1 MNLNSY
7 LPLPTAPR
15 TATPLANSP
24 AQGPASG
31 ADAVAGQ
38 GLGLDFAQIMARQLQ
53 QLPASQRQSFA
64 ATSNAIHAESAQAA
78 EHAAL
83 LANKDAASQA
93 QNQVKTT
100 PKNNARVSED
110 APAHKEDKQESSA
123 KSSSGSSHRSRKT
136 STDTQDNDSASATSW
151 QGDMP
156 HALALAASAANSVAN
171 ALTNPAAGIQ
181 VARTAA
187 NLAAQELAN
196 ASDAATNKLQMFA
209 LSPKVHIITDPR
221 QAPSP
226 ESLTAFAKSMGLDD
240 AAIQNL
246 MGPAASQAMGLD
258 DATTIQNLVGPT
270 ASQIS
275 TPGANGFPSTSANGL
290 PNGNPGFN
298 ISTLLGAALNGGT
311 EKPTMAQTEASA
323 FNQAVTQ
330 ALSSSMQSPAANANL
345 LQSAAAAPLNFG
357 ISGLPVNGLS
367 QAEMASIQH
376 IQMTVLPP
384 AVLPV
389 QSGNTSQAF
398 NMPSTASVLSLLD
411 GKLQEQDITS
421 LASSFSQN
429 MGEQS
434 ESGTSD
440 TSGQSSSG
448 FAQTLA
454 QSNASDNR
462 SVANKEVATVATP
475 LNEVYDQLSDKL
487 ATEMAARM
495 HKQLSDGQWKMK
507 FGLRPAHL
515 GGVEIQLEMKDGKL
529 DAVFRAENAM
539 TRDLLQNSTQRLRD
553 ALQNFGI
560 NAGFVQVGQN
570 GSQSQQNA
578 SGNSTPQPQVRDN
591 SRAGTNNSDTTAQV
605 VANRGKDSSSLLDLY
620 A

>member
-15 TATPLANSP
+15 AATPLANSP

-38 GLGLDFAQIMARQLQ
+38 SLGLDFAQIMARQFH
-53 QLPASQRQSFA
+53 QLPASQRQNFA
-64 ATSNAIHAESAQAA
+64 ATSDAIHAENAQAS
-78 EHAAL
+78 EHSAL

-93 QNQVKTT
+93 DNQNKPEQ
-100 PKNNARVSED
+100 KNNSRVSQD
-110 APAHKEDKQESSA
+110 APGHAKDDKQESSA
-123 KSSSGSSHRSRKT
+123 KSSSGSSQRSKKPATDDKDSDST
-136 STDTQDNDSASATSW
+136 STSGLPQVLD
-151 QGDMP
+151 
-156 HALALAASAANSVAN
+156 LAAKAANAVGN
-171 ALTNPAAGIQ
+171 VLTNPAAGLQ
-181 VARTAA
+181 AARTAA
-187 NLAAQELAN
+187 NLAAQELAQ
-196 ASDAATNKLQMFA
+196 ASADATNKLQMFA

-240 AAIQNL
+240 ATIQNL
-246 MGPAASQAMGLD
+246 MGSA
-258 DATTIQNLVGPT
+258 
-270 ASQIS
+270 
-275 TPGANGFPSTSANGL
+275 SANGSSADATKSGL
-290 PNGNPGFN
+290 QTGLANGQVNGSANGFN
-298 ISTLLGAALNGGT
+298 ISALLGAALNGGSD
-311 EKPTMAQTEASA
+311 KRNMSQADAPA
-323 FNQAVTQ
+323 FNQAMTQ
-330 ALSSSMQSPAANANL
+330 ALASGAQSPAASANL
-345 LQSAAAAPLNFG
+345 LESAAAAPLNFG
-357 ISGLPVNGLS
+357 ISGLPANGLS
-367 QAEMASIQH
+367 QADMASIQH

-389 QSGNTSQAF
+389 QSGNVSQSF
-398 NMPSTASVLSLLD
+398 NTPSTASVLSLL
-411 GKLQEQDITS
+411 GGNVQEQDIAS
-421 LASSFSQN
+421 LASSFSQD
-429 MGEQS
+429 MGDQS
-434 ESGTSD
+434 GSGGSD
-440 TSGQSSSG
+440 TSGQSSSSG
-448 FAQTLA
+448 FAQALA
-454 QSNASDNR
+454 QSSSTDSK
-462 SVANKEVATVATP
+462 SVASKDVASAVATP
-475 LNEVYDQLSDKL
+475 MSEVYDQLSDKL

-570 GSQSQQNA
+570 GGQSQQNA

-591 SRAGTNNSDTTAQV
+591 SGVNTNNNDTTAQV
-605 VANRGKDSSSLLDLY
+605 VANRGKDSASLLDLY

>member
-15 TATPLANSP
+15 NATPLANSP

-64 ATSNAIHAESAQAA
+64 AASNAIHTESAQAT
-78 EHAAL
+78 EQAAL
-83 LANKDAASQA
+83 LANKDRASQA
-93 QNQVKTT
+93 QNQDKIA
-100 PKNNARVSED
+100 PKDNSRVSKE
-110 APAHKEDKQESSA
+110 APGHKEDKQESSA
-123 KSSSGSSHRSRKT
+123 KSSSGSSHRSRKA
-136 STDTQDNDSASATSW
+136 STDNKDNDLASATPW
-151 QGDMP
+151 QGDLP
-156 HALALAASAANSVAN
+156 HALALAASAANSVAD
-171 ALTNPAAGIQ
+171 ALTNPADGIPA
-181 VARTAA
+181 ARTAA

-196 ASDAATNKLQMFA
+196 ASDAATNKLQTYA

-226 ESLTAFAKSMGLDD
+226 ESLTAFAKSMGLDE
-240 AAIQNL
+240 ATIQNL
-246 MGPAASQAMGLD
+246 MGPASQA
-258 DATTIQNLVGPT
+258 
-270 ASQIS
+270 S
-275 TPGANGFPSTSANGL
+275 TPGANGLPSTGANGM
-290 PNGNPGFN
+290 PNGTLGNSGFN
-298 ISTLLGAALNGGT
+298 ISALLGAALNGGSD
-311 EKPTMAQTEASA
+311 KPTMAQTDASA
-323 FNQAVTQ
+323 FNQAMTQ
-330 ALSSSMQSPAANANL
+330 ALSSSTQSPAANANL

-389 QSGNTSQAF
+389 QSGNISQAF
-398 NMPSTASVLSLLD
+398 NTPSTASVLSLL
-411 GKLQEQDITS
+411 GGNLQEQDISS

-434 ESGTSD
+434 DSGSSV

-448 FAQTLA
+448 FAQALA

-462 SVANKEVATVATP
+462 SVANKEVTTVATP

-560 NAGFVQVGQN
+560 NAGFVEVGQN
-570 GSQSQQNA
+570 GSQNQQNA

-591 SRAGTNNSDTTAQV
+591 SSVGTNNSDTTAQV

>member
-15 TATPLANSP
+15 AATPLANSP
-24 AQGPASG
+24 TQGPASG

-38 GLGLDFAQIMARQLQ
+38 SLGLDFAQIMARQFQ
-53 QLPASQRQSFA
+53 QLPASQRQNFA
-64 ATSNAIHAESAQAA
+64 AMSDAIHADNAQAS
-78 EHAAL
+78 EHSAL
-83 LANKDAASQA
+83 LANKDAAAQA
-93 QNQVKTT
+93 GNQDK
-100 PKNNARVSED
+100 PEPNNNSRVSQD
-110 APAHKEDKQESSA
+110 APGHARDDKQESSA
-123 KSSSGSSHRSRKT
+123 KSSSGSSQRSKKPA
-136 STDTQDNDSASATSW
+136 TDDKDSDTTSATGW
-151 QGDMP
+151 QSDLP
-156 HALALAASAANSVAN
+156 QALDLADKAASTVAN
-171 ALTNPAAGIQ
+171 ALTNPAAGLQ
-181 VARTAA
+181 AARTAA
-187 NLAAQELAN
+187 NLAAQELAQ
-196 ASDAATNKLQMFA
+196 ASTDATNKLQMFA

-240 AAIQNL
+240 ATIQNL
-246 MGPAASQAMGLD
+246 MGSADASKS
-258 DATTIQNLVGPT
+258 ATQ
-270 ASQIS
+270 
-275 TPGANGFPSTSANGL
+275 PGFSNGQPNGSAN
-290 PNGNPGFN
+290 NSGFN
-298 ISTLLGAALNGGT
+298 ISALLGAALNGGSD
-311 EKPTMAQTEASA
+311 KLNISQADAPA
-323 FNQAVTQ
+323 FNQAMTQ
-330 ALSSSMQSPAANANL
+330 ALASSAQSPAANANL

-357 ISGLPVNGLS
+357 ISGLPANGMS
-367 QAEMASIQH
+367 QAEMASIQQ

-389 QSGNTSQAF
+389 QSGNASQAF
-398 NMPSTASVLSLLD
+398 NTPSTASVLSLL
-411 GKLQEQDITS
+411 GGNVQEQDIAS
-421 LASSFSQN
+421 LASSFSQD

-434 ESGTSD
+434 DSSGSN
-440 TSGQSSSG
+440 TSGQPSSG
-448 FAQTLA
+448 FAQALA
-454 QSNASDNR
+454 QSSSSDNK
-462 SVANKEVATVATP
+462 SVASKDTATAVATP
-475 LNEVYDQLSDKL
+475 MAEVYDQLSDKL

-570 GSQSQQNA
+570 GGQSQQNA

-591 SRAGTNNSDTTAQV
+591 SGVNTNNSDTTAQV

>member
-15 TATPLANSP
+15 NATPLANSP

-64 ATSNAIHAESAQAA
+64 ATSKAIHAESAQAA
-78 EHAAL
+78 EQAAL
-83 LANKDAASQA
+83 LANKDRASQA
-93 QNQVKTT
+93 QNQDKIA
-100 PKNNARVSED
+100 PKDNSRVSKE
-110 APAHKEDKQESSA
+110 APGHKEDKQESSA
-123 KSSSGSSHRSRKT
+123 KSSSGSSHRSRKA
-136 STDTQDNDSASATSW
+136 SSDAQDSDLASATPW
-151 QGDMP
+151 QGDLP
-156 HALALAASAANSVAN
+156 HALALAASAANSIAD
-171 ALTNPAAGIQ
+171 ALTNPADGIPA
-181 VARTAA
+181 ARTAA

-196 ASDAATNKLQMFA
+196 ASDAATNKLQMYA

-226 ESLTAFAKSMGLDD
+226 ESLTAFAKSMGLDE
-240 AAIQNL
+240 ATIQNL
-246 MGPAASQAMGLD
+246 MGPASQA
-258 DATTIQNLVGPT
+258 
-270 ASQIS
+270 S
-275 TPGANGFPSTSANGL
+275 TPGANGLPSSGANGM
-290 PNGNPGFN
+290 PNGIANNAGFN
-298 ISTLLGAALNGGT
+298 ISALLGAALNGGSDT
-311 EKPTMAQTEASA
+311 ANITQADAA
-323 FNQAVTQ
+323 FNQAMTQ
-330 ALSSSMQSPAANANL
+330 ALSTSTQSPAANANL

-389 QSGNTSQAF
+389 QSGNIAQTF
-398 NMPSTASVLSLLD
+398 NTPSTASVLSLL
-411 GKLQEQDITS
+411 GGNLQDQDITS

-434 ESGTSD
+434 DTSGSD
-440 TSGQSSSG
+440 SSGQSSSG
-448 FAQTLA
+448 FAQALA

-560 NAGFVQVGQN
+560 NAGFVEVGQN
-570 GSQSQQNA
+570 GSQNQQNA

-591 SRAGTNNSDTTAQV
+591 SSVGTNNSDTTAQV

>member
-15 TATPLANSP
+15 NATPPANSP

-64 ATSNAIHAESAQAA
+64 ATSKAIHAESAQAA
-78 EHAAL
+78 EQAAL
-83 LANKDAASQA
+83 LANKDRASQA
-93 QNQVKTT
+93 QNQDNTA
-100 PKNNARVSED
+100 PKDNSRVSKE
-110 APAHKEDKQESSA
+110 APGHKEDKQESSA
-123 KSSSGSSHRSRKT
+123 KSSSGSSHRSRKA
-136 STDTQDNDSASATSW
+136 STDNKDNDLASATPW
-151 QGDMP
+151 QGDLP
-156 HALALAASAANSVAN
+156 HALALAASAANSIAD
-171 ALTNPAAGIQ
+171 ALTNQADDIPA
-181 VARTAA
+181 ARTAA

-196 ASDAATNKLQMFA
+196 ASDAATNKLQMYA

-226 ESLTAFAKSMGLDD
+226 ESLTAFAKSMGLDE
-240 AAIQNL
+240 ATIQNL
-246 MGPAASQAMGLD
+246 MGPASQA
-258 DATTIQNLVGPT
+258 
-270 ASQIS
+270 S
-275 TPGANGFPSTSANGL
+275 TPGANGLPSSGANGM
-290 PNGNPGFN
+290 PNGIANNAGFN
-298 ISTLLGAALNGGT
+298 ISALLGAALNGGSDT
-311 EKPTMAQTEASA
+311 ANIAQADAA
-323 FNQAVTQ
+323 FNQAMTQ
-330 ALSSSMQSPAANANL
+330 ALSTSTQSPAANANL

-389 QSGNTSQAF
+389 QSGNIAQAF
-398 NMPSTASVLSLLD
+398 NTPSTASVLSLL
-411 GKLQEQDITS
+411 GGNLQEQDITS

-434 ESGTSD
+434 DTSGSD
-440 TSGQSSSG
+440 SSGQSSSG
-448 FAQTLA
+448 FAQALA

-560 NAGFVQVGQN
+560 NAGFVEVGQN
-570 GSQSQQNA
+570 GSQNQQNA

-591 SRAGTNNSDTTAQV
+591 SSVGTNNSDTTAQV

>member
-15 TATPLANSP
+15 NATPLANSP

-38 GLGLDFAQIMARQLQ
+38 GLGLDFAQIMAQQLQ

-64 ATSNAIHAESAQAA
+64 ATSKAIHAESAQAA

-83 LANKDAASQA
+83 SANKDAASQA
-93 QNQVKTT
+93 QNQDKTA

-110 APAHKEDKQESSA
+110 APGHKEDKQESSA
-123 KSSSGSSHRSRKT
+123 KSSSSSSHRSRKA
-136 STDTQDNDSASATSW
+136 SSDAQDSDTASATPW
-151 QGDMP
+151 QGDLP
-156 HALALAASAANSVAN
+156 HALALAASAANSVAD
-171 ALTNPAAGIQ
+171 ALTNPADGIPA
-181 VARTAA
+181 ARTAA

-196 ASDAATNKLQMFA
+196 ASDAATNKLQMYA

-226 ESLTAFAKSMGLDD
+226 ESLTAFAKSMGLDE
-240 AAIQNL
+240 ATIQNL
-246 MGPAASQAMGLD
+246 MGPASQA
-258 DATTIQNLVGPT
+258 
-270 ASQIS
+270 S
-275 TPGANGFPSTSANGL
+275 TPGANGLPSSGANGM
-290 PNGNPGFN
+290 PNGIANNAGFN
-298 ISTLLGAALNGGT
+298 ISALLGAALNGGSDT
-311 EKPTMAQTEASA
+311 ANITQADAA
-323 FNQAVTQ
+323 FNQAMTQ
-330 ALSSSMQSPAANANL
+330 ALSTSTQSPAANANL

-357 ISGLPVNGLS
+357 INGLPVNGLS

-389 QSGNTSQAF
+389 QSGNIAQTF
-398 NMPSTASVLSLLD
+398 NTPSTASVLSLL
-411 GKLQEQDITS
+411 GGNLQDQDITS

-434 ESGTSD
+434 DASGSD
-440 TSGQSSSG
+440 SSGQSSSG
-448 FAQTLA
+448 FAQALA

-560 NAGFVQVGQN
+560 NAGFVEVGQN
-570 GSQSQQNA
+570 GSQNQQNA

-591 SRAGTNNSDTTAQV
+591 SSVGTNNSDTTAQV

>member
-64 ATSNAIHAESAQAA
+64 AASNAIHAESAQAA

-83 LANKDAASQA
+83 LANKDRASQA
-93 QNQVKTT
+93 QNQDKIA
-100 PKNNARVSED
+100 PKDNSRVSKE
-110 APAHKEDKQESSA
+110 APGHKEDKQESSA
-123 KSSSGSSHRSRKT
+123 KSSSGSSHRSRKA
-136 STDTQDNDSASATSW
+136 STDNKDNDLASATPW
-151 QGDMP
+151 QGDLP
-156 HALALAASAANSVAN
+156 HALALAASAANSIAD
-171 ALTNPAAGIQ
+171 ALTNPADGIPA
-181 VARTAA
+181 ARTAA

-196 ASDAATNKLQMFA
+196 ASDAATNKLQMYA

-226 ESLTAFAKSMGLDD
+226 ESLTAFAKSMGLDE
-240 AAIQNL
+240 ATIQNL
-246 MGPAASQAMGLD
+246 MGPASQA
-258 DATTIQNLVGPT
+258 
-270 ASQIS
+270 S
-275 TPGANGFPSTSANGL
+275 TPGANGLPSSSANGM
-290 PNGNPGFN
+290 PNGIANNAGFN
-298 ISTLLGAALNGGT
+298 ISALLGAALNGGSDT
-311 EKPTMAQTEASA
+311 ANITQADAA
-323 FNQAVTQ
+323 FNQA
-330 ALSSSMQSPAANANL
+330 LSTSTQSPAANANL

-389 QSGNTSQAF
+389 QSGNIAQAF
-398 NMPSTASVLSLLD
+398 NTPSTASVLSLL
-411 GKLQEQDITS
+411 GGNLQEQDITS

-434 ESGTSD
+434 DTSGSD
-440 TSGQSSSG
+440 SSGQSSSG
-448 FAQTLA
+448 FAQALA

-560 NAGFVQVGQN
+560 NAGFVEVGQN
-570 GSQSQQNA
+570 GSQNQQNA

-591 SRAGTNNSDTTAQV
+591 SSVGTNNSDTTAQV

>member
-15 TATPLANSP
+15 AATPPANSP
-24 AQGPASG
+24 VQGPTSG

-38 GLGLDFAQIMARQLQ
+38 SLGLDFAQIMARQLQ
-53 QLPASQRQSFA
+53 QLPAAQRQSFA
-64 ATSNAIHAESAQAA
+64 ATSDAIHANNAQAS

-83 LANKDAASQA
+83 LANKDAGSPADTQDKPA
-93 QNQVKTT
+93 
-100 PKNNARVSED
+100 PKNNSRVSQD
-110 APAHKEDKQESSA
+110 APGHADDKQESST
-123 KSSSGSSHRSRKT
+123 KSSSSGSQRNKK
-136 STDTQDNDSASATSW
+136 ASAGANDKDSEPVAVTPW
-151 QGDMP
+151 QSDLSHM
-156 HALALAASAANSVAN
+156 LAMAN
-171 ALTNPAAGIQ
+171 ATTNAGVGFETDPAGIH
-181 VARTAA
+181 ATRTAA
-187 NLAAQELAN
+187 NLAAQELAQQN
-196 ASDAATNKLQMFA
+196 NQAGNNLQKFA
-209 LSPKVHIITDPR
+209 LSSKVHIITDPR

-240 AAIQNL
+240 ATIQNL
-246 MGPAASQAMGLD
+246 MGSATSNGGTNGLAS
-258 DATTIQNLVGPT
+258 
-270 ASQIS
+270 S
-275 TPGANGFPSTSANGL
+275 GANGQPTSAATATGL
-290 PNGNPGFN
+290 N
-298 ISTLLGAALNGGT
+298 ISALLGAALNGGSD
-311 EKPTMAQTEASA
+311 KLGISQADAPA
-323 FNQAVTQ
+323 FSQAMTQ
-330 ALSSSMQSPAANANL
+330 ALSSSVQSPAVSANL

-357 ISGLPVNGLS
+357 ISGLPTNGLS
-367 QAEMASIQH
+367 QAEMASIQQ

-389 QSGNTSQAF
+389 QSGNASQAF
-398 NMPSTASVLSLLD
+398 NTPSTASVLSLL
-411 GKLQEQDITS
+411 GGNVQEQDIAS
-421 LASSFSQN
+421 LASSFSQGT
-429 MGEQS
+429 GEQS
-434 ESGTSD
+434 DASD
-440 TSGQSSSG
+440 SETSGQSSSA
-448 FAQTLA
+448 FAQALA
-454 QSNASDNR
+454 QSSASDNR
-462 SVANKEVATVATP
+462 SVAGKDAATAVATP
-475 LNEVYDQLSDKL
+475 MNEVYDQLSDKL

-570 GSQSQQNA
+570 GGQNQQNA

-591 SRAGTNNSDTTAQV
+591 SSVSTNTSDTQAQV
-605 VANRGKDSSSLLDLY
+605 VASRGKDSTSLLDLY

>member
-15 TATPLANSP
+15 AATPPANSP
-24 AQGPASG
+24 VQGPTSG

-38 GLGLDFAQIMARQLQ
+38 SLGLDFAQIMARQLQ
-53 QLPASQRQSFA
+53 QLPAAQRQSFA
-64 ATSNAIHAESAQAA
+64 ATSDAIHANNAQAS

-83 LANKDAASQA
+83 LANKDAGSPADTQDKPA
-93 QNQVKTT
+93 
-100 PKNNARVSED
+100 PKNNSRVSQD
-110 APAHKEDKQESSA
+110 APGHADDKQESST
-123 KSSSGSSHRSRKT
+123 KSSSSGSQRNKK
-136 STDTQDNDSASATSW
+136 ASAGANDKDSEPVAVTPW
-151 QGDMP
+151 QSDLSHM
-156 HALALAASAANSVAN
+156 LAMAN
-171 ALTNPAAGIQ
+171 ATTNAGVGFETDPAGIH
-181 VARTAA
+181 ATRTAA
-187 NLAAQELAN
+187 NLAAQELAQQN
-196 ASDAATNKLQMFA
+196 NQAGNNLQKFA
-209 LSPKVHIITDPR
+209 LSSKVHIITDPR

-240 AAIQNL
+240 ATIQNL
-246 MGPAASQAMGLD
+246 MGSATSNGGTNGLAS
-258 DATTIQNLVGPT
+258 
-270 ASQIS
+270 S
-275 TPGANGFPSTSANGL
+275 GANGQPTSAATATGL
-290 PNGNPGFN
+290 N
-298 ISTLLGAALNGGT
+298 ISALLGAALNGGSD
-311 EKPTMAQTEASA
+311 KLGISQADAPA
-323 FNQAVTQ
+323 FSQAMTQ
-330 ALSSSMQSPAANANL
+330 ALSSSVQSPAVSANL

-357 ISGLPVNGLS
+357 ISGLPTNGLS
-367 QAEMASIQH
+367 QAEMASIQQ

-389 QSGNTSQAF
+389 QSGNASQAF
-398 NMPSTASVLSLLD
+398 NTPSTASVLSLL
-411 GKLQEQDITS
+411 GGNVQEQDIAS
-421 LASSFSQN
+421 LASSFSQDT
-429 MGEQS
+429 GEQS
-434 ESGTSD
+434 DASD
-440 TSGQSSSG
+440 SETSGQSSSA
-448 FAQTLA
+448 FAQALA
-454 QSNASDNR
+454 QSSASDNR
-462 SVANKEVATVATP
+462 SVAGKDAATAVATP
-475 LNEVYDQLSDKL
+475 MNEVYDQLSDKL

-570 GSQSQQNA
+570 GGQNQQNA

-591 SRAGTNNSDTTAQV
+591 SSVSTNTSDTQAQV
-605 VANRGKDSSSLLDLY
+605 VASRGKDSTSLLDLY

>member
-15 TATPLANSP
+15 AATPPANSP
-24 AQGPASG
+24 VQGPTSG

-38 GLGLDFAQIMARQLQ
+38 SLGLDFAQIMARQLQ
-53 QLPASQRQSFA
+53 QLPAAQRQSFA
-64 ATSNAIHAESAQAA
+64 ATSDAIHANNAQAS

-83 LANKDAASQA
+83 LANKDAGSPADTQDKPA
-93 QNQVKTT
+93 
-100 PKNNARVSED
+100 PKNNSRVSQD
-110 APAHKEDKQESSA
+110 APGHPDDKQESST
-123 KSSSGSSHRSRKT
+123 KSSSSGSQRNKK
-136 STDTQDNDSASATSW
+136 ASAGANDKDSEPVAVTPW
-151 QGDMP
+151 QSDLSHM
-156 HALALAASAANSVAN
+156 LAMAN
-171 ALTNPAAGIQ
+171 ATTNAGVGFETDPAGIH
-181 VARTAA
+181 ATRTAA
-187 NLAAQELAN
+187 NLAAQELAQQN
-196 ASDAATNKLQMFA
+196 NQAGNNLQKFA
-209 LSPKVHIITDPR
+209 LSSKVHIITDPR

-240 AAIQNL
+240 ATIQNL
-246 MGPAASQAMGLD
+246 MGSATSNGGTNGLAS
-258 DATTIQNLVGPT
+258 
-270 ASQIS
+270 S
-275 TPGANGFPSTSANGL
+275 GANGQPTSAATATGL
-290 PNGNPGFN
+290 N
-298 ISTLLGAALNGGT
+298 ISALLGAALNGGSD
-311 EKPTMAQTEASA
+311 KLGISQADAPA
-323 FNQAVTQ
+323 FSQAMTQ
-330 ALSSSMQSPAANANL
+330 ALSSSVQSPAVSANL

-357 ISGLPVNGLS
+357 ISGLPTNGLS
-367 QAEMASIQH
+367 QAEMASIQQ

-389 QSGNTSQAF
+389 QSGNASQAF
-398 NMPSTASVLSLLD
+398 NTPSTASVLSLL
-411 GKLQEQDITS
+411 GGNVQEQDIAS
-421 LASSFSQN
+421 LASSFSQDT
-429 MGEQS
+429 GEQS
-434 ESGTSD
+434 DASD
-440 TSGQSSSG
+440 SETSGQSSSA
-448 FAQTLA
+448 FAQALA
-454 QSNASDNR
+454 QSSASDNR
-462 SVANKEVATVATP
+462 SVAGKDAATAVATP
-475 LNEVYDQLSDKL
+475 MNEVYDQLSDKL

-570 GSQSQQNA
+570 GGQNQQNA

-591 SRAGTNNSDTTAQV
+591 SSVSTNTSDTQAQV
-605 VANRGKDSSSLLDLY
+605 VASRGKDSTSLLDLY

>member
-15 TATPLANSP
+15 AATPLANSP

-31 ADAVAGQ
+31 ADAVASQ
-38 GLGLDFAQIMARQLQ
+38 SLGLDFAQIMARQFQ
-53 QLPASQRQSFA
+53 QLPASQRQNFA
-64 ATSNAIHAESAQAA
+64 ATSDAIHADNAQAS
-78 EHAAL
+78 EHSAL
-83 LANKDAASQA
+83 LANKDAAAQA
-93 QNQVKTT
+93 GNQDK
-100 PKNNARVSED
+100 PEPNNNSRVSQD
-110 APAHKEDKQESSA
+110 APGHAKDDKQESSA
-123 KSSSGSSHRSRKT
+123 KSSSGSSQRNKKSAADDK
-136 STDTQDNDSASATSW
+136 DSHPSSATAW
-151 QGDMP
+151 QTDLP
-156 HALALAASAANSVAN
+156 HALDLATKATSTVAN
-171 ALTNPAAGIQ
+171 ALTNPAAGLQ
-181 VARTAA
+181 AARTAA
-187 NLAAQELAN
+187 NLAAQELAQ
-196 ASDAATNKLQMFA
+196 ASTDATNKLQMFA

-240 AAIQNL
+240 ATIQNL
-246 MGPAASQAMGLD
+246 MGSADASKS
-258 DATTIQNLVGPT
+258 ATQ
-270 ASQIS
+270 
-275 TPGANGFPSTSANGL
+275 PGFSNGQPNGSAN
-290 PNGNPGFN
+290 NSGFN
-298 ISTLLGAALNGGT
+298 ISALLGAALNGGSD
-311 EKPTMAQTEASA
+311 KLNISQADAPA
-323 FNQAVTQ
+323 FNQAMTQ
-330 ALSSSMQSPAANANL
+330 ALASSAQSPAANANL

-357 ISGLPVNGLS
+357 ISGLPANGLS
-367 QAEMASIQH
+367 QAEMASIQQ

-384 AVLPV
+384 AVMPV

-398 NMPSTASVLSLLD
+398 NTPSTASVLSLL
-411 GKLQEQDITS
+411 GGNVQEQDIAS
-421 LASSFSQN
+421 LASSFSQD

-434 ESGTSD
+434 DSSGSN

-448 FAQTLA
+448 FAQALA
-454 QSNASDNR
+454 QSSSDNKF
-462 SVANKEVATVATP
+462 VASKDAANAVATP
-475 LNEVYDQLSDKL
+475 MSEVYDQLSDKL

-570 GSQSQQNA
+570 GGQSQQNA

-591 SRAGTNNSDTTAQV
+591 SGVNTNNSDTTAQV

>member
-15 TATPLANSP
+15 AATPPANSP
-24 AQGPASG
+24 VQGPASG

-38 GLGLDFAQIMARQLQ
+38 SLGLDFAQIMARQLQ
-53 QLPASQRQSFA
+53 QLPAAQRQSFA
-64 ATSNAIHAESAQAA
+64 ATSDAIHTNNAQAS

-93 QNQVKTT
+93 DTKDKPA
-100 PKNNARVSED
+100 PKNNSRVSQD
-110 APAHKEDKQESSA
+110 APGHADDKQESST
-123 KSSSGSSHRSRKT
+123 KSSSSGSQRNKKASEGANDKNS
-136 STDTQDNDSASATSW
+136 DSATATPW
-151 QGDMP
+151 QNDLP
-156 HALALAASAANSVAN
+156 HVLALATSAATNVAS

-181 VARTAA
+181 AVRTAA
-187 NLAAQELAN
+187 NLAAQELAQS
-196 ASDAATNKLQMFA
+196 SDLTESKLQMYA
-209 LSPKVHIITDPR
+209 LSSKVHIITDPR

-240 AAIQNL
+240 ATIQNL
-246 MGPAASQAMGLD
+246 MGS
-258 DATTIQNLVGPT
+258 ATSN
-270 ASQIS
+270 
-275 TPGANGFPSTSANGL
+275 GANGLAATGANGQ
-290 PNGNPGFN
+290 PNGAANAPGSN
-298 ISTLLGAALNGGT
+298 ISALLGAALNGGSD
-311 EKPTMAQTEASA
+311 KLGISQADAPA
-323 FNQAVTQ
+323 FTQAMTQ
-330 ALSSSMQSPAANANL
+330 ALSSSVQSPAANANL
-345 LQSAAAAPLNFG
+345 LQGATAAPLNFG
-357 ISGLPVNGLS
+357 ISGLPANGLS
-367 QAEMASIQH
+367 QAEMASIQQ

-389 QSGNTSQAF
+389 QSGNASQAF
-398 NMPSTASVLSLLD
+398 NTPSTASVLSLL
-411 GKLQEQDITS
+411 GGNLQEQDIAS
-421 LASSFSQN
+421 LASSFSQDT
-429 MGEQS
+429 GEQS
-434 ESGTSD
+434 DASGSE

-448 FAQTLA
+448 FAQAMA
-454 QSNASDNR
+454 QSSAGDNR
-462 SVANKEVATVATP
+462 AVASKDVTTAVATP
-475 LNEVYDQLSDKL
+475 MNEVYDQLSDKL

-560 NAGFVQVGQN
+560 DAGFVQVGQN
-570 GSQSQQNA
+570 GGQNQQNA

-591 SRAGTNNSDTTAQV
+591 SSVNTNTSDTQAQV
-605 VANRGKDSSSLLDLY
+605 VAKRGKDSTSLLDLY

>member
-15 TATPLANSP
+15 AATPLANSP
-24 AQGPASG
+24 TQGPASG

-38 GLGLDFAQIMARQLQ
+38 SLGLDFAQIMARQFQ
-53 QLPASQRQSFA
+53 QLPASQRQNFA
-64 ATSNAIHAESAQAA
+64 ATSDAIHADNAQAS
-78 EHAAL
+78 EHSAL
-83 LANKDAASQA
+83 LANKDAAAQA
-93 QNQVKTT
+93 GNQDK
-100 PKNNARVSED
+100 PEPNNNSRVSQD
-110 APAHKEDKQESSA
+110 APGHARDDKQESSA
-123 KSSSGSSHRSRKT
+123 KSSSGSSQRSKKPA
-136 STDTQDNDSASATSW
+136 TDDKDSDTTSATGW
-151 QGDMP
+151 QSDLP
-156 HALALAASAANSVAN
+156 QALDLADKAASTVAN
-171 ALTNPAAGIQ
+171 ALTNPAAGLQ
-181 VARTAA
+181 AARTAA
-187 NLAAQELAN
+187 NLAAQELAQ
-196 ASDAATNKLQMFA
+196 ASTDATNKLQMFA

-240 AAIQNL
+240 ATIQNL
-246 MGPAASQAMGLD
+246 MGSADASKS
-258 DATTIQNLVGPT
+258 ATQ
-270 ASQIS
+270 
-275 TPGANGFPSTSANGL
+275 PGFSNGQPNGSAN
-290 PNGNPGFN
+290 NSGFN
-298 ISTLLGAALNGGT
+298 ISALLGAALNGGSD
-311 EKPTMAQTEASA
+311 KLNISQADAPA
-323 FNQAVTQ
+323 FNQAMTQ
-330 ALSSSMQSPAANANL
+330 ALASSAQSPAANANL

-357 ISGLPVNGLS
+357 ISGLPANGMS
-367 QAEMASIQH
+367 QAEMASIQQ

-389 QSGNTSQAF
+389 QSGNASQAF
-398 NMPSTASVLSLLD
+398 NTPSTASVLSLL
-411 GKLQEQDITS
+411 GGNVQEQDIAS
-421 LASSFSQN
+421 LASSFSQD

-434 ESGTSD
+434 DSSGSN
-440 TSGQSSSG
+440 TSGQPSSG
-448 FAQTLA
+448 FAQALA
-454 QSNASDNR
+454 QSSSSDNK
-462 SVANKEVATVATP
+462 SVASKDTATAVATP
-475 LNEVYDQLSDKL
+475 MAEVYDQLSDKL

-570 GSQSQQNA
+570 GGQSQQNA

-591 SRAGTNNSDTTAQV
+591 SGVNTNNSDTTSQV

>member
-15 TATPLANSP
+15 NATPLANSP
-24 AQGPASG
+24 ALGPASG

-64 ATSNAIHAESAQAA
+64 ATSNAIHAESEQAA

-83 LANKDAASQA
+83 LANKDRASQA
-93 QNQVKTT
+93 QNQDKTA
-100 PKNNARVSED
+100 PKDNARVSKE
-110 APAHKEDKQESSA
+110 APGHKEDKQESSA
-123 KSSSGSSHRSRKT
+123 KSSSGSSHRSRKA
-136 STDTQDNDSASATSW
+136 STDNQDKDLASATPW
-151 QGDMP
+151 QGDLP

-171 ALTNPAAGIQ
+171 ALTDPADGIPA
-181 VARTAA
+181 ARTAA

-226 ESLTAFAKSMGLDD
+226 ESLTAFAKSMGLDE
-240 AAIQNL
+240 ATIQNL
-246 MGPAASQAMGLD
+246 MGPASQA
-258 DATTIQNLVGPT
+258 
-270 ASQIS
+270 S
-275 TPGANGFPSTSANGL
+275 TPGANGLPSTGANGM
-290 PNGNPGFN
+290 PNGIANNTGFN
-298 ISTLLGAALNGGT
+298 ISALLGAALNGGSDT
-311 EKPTMAQTEASA
+311 ANIAQADAA
-323 FNQAVTQ
+323 FNQAMTQ
-330 ALSSSMQSPAANANL
+330 ALSTSTQSPAANANL

-389 QSGNTSQAF
+389 QSGNIAQAF
-398 NMPSTASVLSLLD
+398 NMPSTASVLSLL
-411 GKLQEQDITS
+411 GGNLQEQDITS

-434 ESGTSD
+434 DTSGSD
-440 TSGQSSSG
+440 SSGQSSSG
-448 FAQTLA
+448 FAQALA

-560 NAGFVQVGQN
+560 SAGFVEVGQN
-570 GSQSQQNA
+570 GSQNQQNA

-591 SRAGTNNSDTTAQV
+591 SSVSANNSDTTAQV
-605 VANRGKDSSSLLDLY
+605 VANRGKDGSSLLDLY

>member
-15 TATPLANSP
+15 AATPLANSP
-24 AQGPASG
+24 TQGPASG

-38 GLGLDFAQIMARQLQ
+38 SLGLDFAQIMARQFQ
-53 QLPASQRQSFA
+53 QLPASQRQNFA
-64 ATSNAIHAESAQAA
+64 ATSDAIHADNAQAS
-78 EHAAL
+78 EHSAL
-83 LANKDAASQA
+83 LANKDATAQA
-93 QNQVKTT
+93 GNQDK
-100 PKNNARVSED
+100 PEPNNNSRVSQD
-110 APAHKEDKQESSA
+110 APGHARDDKQESSA
-123 KSSSGSSHRSRKT
+123 KSSSGSSQRSKKPA
-136 STDTQDNDSASATSW
+136 TDDKDSDTTSATGW
-151 QGDMP
+151 QSDLP
-156 HALALAASAANSVAN
+156 QALDLADKAASTVAN
-171 ALTNPAAGIQ
+171 ALTNPAAGLQ
-181 VARTAA
+181 AARTAA
-187 NLAAQELAN
+187 NLAAQELAQ
-196 ASDAATNKLQMFA
+196 ASTDATNKLQMFA

-240 AAIQNL
+240 ATIQNL
-246 MGPAASQAMGLD
+246 MGSADASKS
-258 DATTIQNLVGPT
+258 ATQ
-270 ASQIS
+270 
-275 TPGANGFPSTSANGL
+275 PGFSNGQPNGSAN
-290 PNGNPGFN
+290 NSGFN
-298 ISTLLGAALNGGT
+298 ISALLGAALNGGSD
-311 EKPTMAQTEASA
+311 KLNISQADAPA
-323 FNQAVTQ
+323 FNQAMTQ
-330 ALSSSMQSPAANANL
+330 ALASSAQSPAANANL

-357 ISGLPVNGLS
+357 ISGLPANGMS
-367 QAEMASIQH
+367 QAEMASIQQ

-389 QSGNTSQAF
+389 QSGNASQAF
-398 NMPSTASVLSLLD
+398 NTPSTASVLSLL
-411 GKLQEQDITS
+411 GGNVQEQDIAS
-421 LASSFSQN
+421 LASSFSQD

-434 ESGTSD
+434 DSSGSN
-440 TSGQSSSG
+440 TSGQPSSG
-448 FAQTLA
+448 FAQALA
-454 QSNASDNR
+454 QSSSSDNK
-462 SVANKEVATVATP
+462 SVASKDTATAVATP
-475 LNEVYDQLSDKL
+475 MAEVYDQLSDKL

-570 GSQSQQNA
+570 GGQSQQNA

-591 SRAGTNNSDTTAQV
+591 SGVNTNNSDTTAQV

>member
-15 TATPLANSP
+15 AATPPANSP
-24 AQGPASG
+24 VQGPASG

-38 GLGLDFAQIMARQLQ
+38 SLGLDFAQIMARQLQ
-53 QLPASQRQSFA
+53 QLPAAQRQSFA
-64 ATSNAIHAESAQAA
+64 ATSDAIHANNAQAS

-83 LANKDAASQA
+83 LANKDAASPADTQDKPA
-93 QNQVKTT
+93 
-100 PKNNARVSED
+100 PKNNSRVSQD
-110 APAHKEDKQESSA
+110 APGHADDKQESST
-123 KSSSGSSHRSRKT
+123 KSSSSGSQRNKKAAAGAND
-136 STDTQDNDSASATSW
+136 TDSDSAAATPW
-151 QGDMP
+151 QNDLP
-156 HALALAASAANSVAN
+156 HVLALATSAAGTVAN

-181 VARTAA
+181 AVRTAA
-187 NLAAQELAN
+187 NLATQELAQSSDPT
-196 ASDAATNKLQMFA
+196 ASKLQMYA
-209 LSPKVHIITDPR
+209 LSSKVHIITDPR

-240 AAIQNL
+240 ATIQNL
-246 MGPAASQAMGLD
+246 MGS
-258 DATTIQNLVGPT
+258 ATSN
-270 ASQIS
+270 
-275 TPGANGFPSTSANGL
+275 GANGLAPSGANGQ
-290 PNGNPGFN
+290 PNGAANTPGSN
-298 ISTLLGAALNGGT
+298 ISALLGAALNGGSD
-311 EKPTMAQTEASA
+311 KLGISQADAPA
-323 FNQAVTQ
+323 FTQAMTQ
-330 ALSSSMQSPAANANL
+330 ALTSSVQSPAANANL

-357 ISGLPVNGLS
+357 ISGLPANGLS
-367 QAEMASIQH
+367 QAEMASIQQ

-389 QSGNTSQAF
+389 QSGNASQAF
-398 NMPSTASVLSLLD
+398 NTPSTASVLSLLS
-411 GKLQEQDITS
+411 GNLQEQDIAS
-421 LASSFSQN
+421 LASSFSQDT
-429 MGEQS
+429 GEQS
-434 ESGTSD
+434 DASGSE

-448 FAQTLA
+448 FAQAMA
-454 QSNASDNR
+454 QSSAGDNR
-462 SVANKEVATVATP
+462 AVASKDTATAVATP
-475 LNEVYDQLSDKL
+475 MNEVYDQLSDKL

-570 GSQSQQNA
+570 GGQSQQNA

-591 SRAGTNNSDTTAQV
+591 SSVNTNNSDTQAQV
-605 VANRGKDSSSLLDLY
+605 VAGRGKDSTSLLDLY

>member
-15 TATPLANSP
+15 AATPPANSP
-24 AQGPASG
+24 VQGSSASG

-38 GLGLDFAQIMARQLQ
+38 SLGLDFAQIMAKQLQ

-64 ATSNAIHAESAQAA
+64 ATSDAIHADNAKAS
-78 EHAAL
+78 EHVAL
-83 LANKDAASQA
+83 LANKDAAYPAATQDKLA
-93 QNQVKTT
+93 
-100 PKNNARVSED
+100 PKNNSRVSQD
-110 APAHKEDKQESSA
+110 APRHSDDRQESST
-123 KSSSGSSHRSRKT
+123 KSSSGGSQRSRKA
-136 STDTQDNDSASATSW
+136 STDGNDKYSDSAAATPW
-151 QGDMP
+151 QSKLPQVLD
-156 HALALAASAANSVAN
+156 LAVKATNTLASV
-171 ALTNPAAGIQ
+171 LTDPAAAGIQ
-181 VARTAA
+181 AVRTAA
-187 NLAAQELAN
+187 NLATQELAQ
-196 ASDAATNKLQMFA
+196 SPEQATNKLQMFA

-240 AAIQNL
+240 ATIQNL
-246 MGPAASQAMGLD
+246 MGSATSNASTEESNGQSNGA
-258 DATTIQNLVGPT
+258 ATT
-270 ASQIS
+270 
-275 TPGANGFPSTSANGL
+275 PGL
-290 PNGNPGFN
+290 N
-298 ISTLLGAALNGGT
+298 ISALLGAALNGGSD
-311 EKPTMAQTEASA
+311 KLGISQADAPA
-323 FNQAVTQ
+323 FNQAMTQ
-330 ALSSSMQSPAANANL
+330 ALSSSVQSPAANANL
-345 LQSAAAAPLNFG
+345 LQSAGAAPLNFG
-357 ISGLPVNGLS
+357 ISGLPANGLS
-367 QAEMASIQH
+367 QAEMASIQQ

-389 QSGNTSQAF
+389 QSGNISQAF
-398 NMPSTASVLSLLD
+398 NTPSTASVLSLL
-411 GKLQEQDITS
+411 GGNVQEQDIAS
-421 LASSFSQN
+421 LASSFSQD

-434 ESGTSD
+434 DASGSD

-448 FAQTLA
+448 FAQAALA
-454 QSNASDNR
+454 QSSASDNR
-462 SVANKEVATVATP
+462 ALASKEAATAVPTP
-475 LNEVYDQLSDKL
+475 MNEVYDQLSDKL

-553 ALQNFGI
+553 AFQNFGI

-570 GSQSQQNA
+570 GGQSQQNA

-591 SRAGTNNSDTTAQV
+591 SNLSTNASDTQAQV
-605 VANRGKDSSSLLDLY
+605 DATRSKDSSSLLDLY

>member
-15 TATPLANSP
+15 NATPLANSP

-38 GLGLDFAQIMARQLQ
+38 GLGLDFAQIMAQQLQ

-64 ATSNAIHAESAQAA
+64 ATSKAIHAESAQAA
-78 EHAAL
+78 EQAAL
-83 LANKDAASQA
+83 LANKDRASQA
-93 QNQVKTT
+93 QNQDNTA
-100 PKNNARVSED
+100 PKDNSRVSKE
-110 APAHKEDKQESSA
+110 APGHKEDKQESSA
-123 KSSSGSSHRSRKT
+123 KSSSGSSHRSRKA
-136 STDTQDNDSASATSW
+136 SSDAQDSDTASATPW
-151 QGDMP
+151 QGDLP
-156 HALALAASAANSVAN
+156 HALALAASAANSVAD
-171 ALTNPAAGIQ
+171 ALTNPADGIPA
-181 VARTAA
+181 ARTAA

-196 ASDAATNKLQMFA
+196 ASDAATNKLQMYA

-226 ESLTAFAKSMGLDD
+226 ESLTAFAKSMGLDE
-240 AAIQNL
+240 ATIQNL
-246 MGPAASQAMGLD
+246 MGPASQA
-258 DATTIQNLVGPT
+258 
-270 ASQIS
+270 S
-275 TPGANGFPSTSANGL
+275 TPGANGLPSSGANGM
-290 PNGNPGFN
+290 PNGIANNAGFN
-298 ISTLLGAALNGGT
+298 ISALLGAALNGGSDT
-311 EKPTMAQTEASA
+311 ANITQADAA
-323 FNQAVTQ
+323 FNQAMTQ
-330 ALSSSMQSPAANANL
+330 ALSTSTQSPAANANL

-389 QSGNTSQAF
+389 QSGNIAQTF
-398 NMPSTASVLSLLD
+398 NTPSTASVLSLL
-411 GKLQEQDITS
+411 GGNLQDQDITS

-434 ESGTSD
+434 DTSGSD
-440 TSGQSSSG
+440 SSGQSSSG
-448 FAQTLA
+448 FAQALA

-560 NAGFVQVGQN
+560 NAGFVEVGQN
-570 GSQSQQNA
+570 GSQNQQNA

-591 SRAGTNNSDTTAQV
+591 SSVGTNNSDTTAQV

>member
-15 TATPLANSP
+15 NATPLANSP

-38 GLGLDFAQIMARQLQ
+38 GLGLDFAQIMAQQLQ

-64 ATSNAIHAESAQAA
+64 ATSKAIHAESAQAA
-78 EHAAL
+78 EQAAL
-83 LANKDAASQA
+83 LANKDRASQA
-93 QNQVKTT
+93 QNQDNTA
-100 PKNNARVSED
+100 PKDNSRVSKE
-110 APAHKEDKQESSA
+110 APGHKEDKQESSA
-123 KSSSGSSHRSRKT
+123 KSSSGSSHRSRKA
-136 STDTQDNDSASATSW
+136 SSDAQDSDTASATPW
-151 QGDMP
+151 QGDLP
-156 HALALAASAANSVAN
+156 HALALAASAANSVAD
-171 ALTNPAAGIQ
+171 ALTNPADGIPA
-181 VARTAA
+181 ARTAA

-226 ESLTAFAKSMGLDD
+226 ESLTAFAKSMGLDE
-240 AAIQNL
+240 ATIQNL
-246 MGPAASQAMGLD
+246 MGPASQA
-258 DATTIQNLVGPT
+258 
-270 ASQIS
+270 S
-275 TPGANGFPSTSANGL
+275 TPGANGLPSSSANGM
-290 PNGNPGFN
+290 PNGIANNAGFN
-298 ISTLLGAALNGGT
+298 ISALLGAALNGGSDT
-311 EKPTMAQTEASA
+311 ANITQAGAA
-323 FNQAVTQ
+323 FNQAMTQ
-330 ALSSSMQSPAANANL
+330 ALSTSTQSPAANANL
-345 LQSAAAAPLNFG
+345 LQSAAASPLNFG

-389 QSGNTSQAF
+389 QSGNIAQAF
-398 NMPSTASVLSLLD
+398 NTPSTASVLSLL
-411 GKLQEQDITS
+411 GGNLQDQDITS

-434 ESGTSD
+434 DTSGSD
-440 TSGQSSSG
+440 SSGQSSSG
-448 FAQTLA
+448 FAQALA

-560 NAGFVQVGQN
+560 NAGFVEVGQN
-570 GSQSQQNA
+570 GSQNQQNA

-591 SRAGTNNSDTTAQV
+591 SSVGTNNSDTTAQV

>member
-15 TATPLANSP
+15 NATPLANSP

-38 GLGLDFAQIMARQLQ
+38 GLGLDFAQIMAQQLQ

-64 ATSNAIHAESAQAA
+64 ATSNAIHAESEQAA

-83 LANKDAASQA
+83 LANKDRASQA
-93 QNQVKTT
+93 QNQDKIA
-100 PKNNARVSED
+100 PKDNSRVSKE
-110 APAHKEDKQESSA
+110 APGHKEDKQESSA
-123 KSSSGSSHRSRKT
+123 KSSSGSSHRSRKA
-136 STDTQDNDSASATSW
+136 STDNKDNDLASATPW
-151 QGDMP
+151 QGDLP
-156 HALALAASAANSVAN
+156 HALALAASAANSVAD
-171 ALTNPAAGIQ
+171 ALTNPADGIPA
-181 VARTAA
+181 ARTAA

-196 ASDAATNKLQMFA
+196 ASDAATNKLQMYA

-226 ESLTAFAKSMGLDD
+226 ESLTAFAKSMGLDE
-240 AAIQNL
+240 ATIQNL
-246 MGPAASQAMGLD
+246 MGTASQA
-258 DATTIQNLVGPT
+258 
-270 ASQIS
+270 S
-275 TPGANGFPSTSANGL
+275 TPGANGLPSSGANGM
-290 PNGNPGFN
+290 PNGIANNAGFN
-298 ISTLLGAALNGGT
+298 ISALLGAALNGGSDT
-311 EKPTMAQTEASA
+311 ANIAQADAA
-323 FNQAVTQ
+323 FNQAMTQ
-330 ALSSSMQSPAANANL
+330 ALSTSTQSPAANANL
-345 LQSAAAAPLNFG
+345 LQSAAASPLNFG

-389 QSGNTSQAF
+389 QSGNIAQAF
-398 NMPSTASVLSLLD
+398 NTPSTASVLSLL
-411 GKLQEQDITS
+411 GGNLQEQDITS

-434 ESGTSD
+434 DTSGSD
-440 TSGQSSSG
+440 SSGQSSSG
-448 FAQTLA
+448 FAQALA

-560 NAGFVQVGQN
+560 NAGFVEVGQN
-570 GSQSQQNA
+570 GSQNQQNA

-591 SRAGTNNSDTTAQV
+591 SSVGSNNSDTTAQV

>member
-15 TATPLANSP
+15 NATPLANSP

-78 EHAAL
+78 EQAAL
-83 LANKDAASQA
+83 LANKDRASQA
-93 QNQVKTT
+93 QNQDKIA
-100 PKNNARVSED
+100 PKDNSRVSKE
-110 APAHKEDKQESSA
+110 APGHKEDKQESSA
-123 KSSSGSSHRSRKT
+123 KSSSGSSHRSRKA
-136 STDTQDNDSASATSW
+136 SSDAQDSDTASATPW
-151 QGDMP
+151 QGDLP
-156 HALALAASAANSVAN
+156 HALALAASAANSVAD
-171 ALTNPAAGIQ
+171 ALTNPADGIPA
-181 VARTAA
+181 ARTAA

-226 ESLTAFAKSMGLDD
+226 ESLTAFAKSMGLDE
-240 AAIQNL
+240 ATIQNL
-246 MGPAASQAMGLD
+246 MGPASQA
-258 DATTIQNLVGPT
+258 
-270 ASQIS
+270 S
-275 TPGANGFPSTSANGL
+275 TPGANGLPSSGANGM
-290 PNGNPGFN
+290 PNGIANNAGFN
-298 ISTLLGAALNGGT
+298 ISALLGAALNGGSDT
-311 EKPTMAQTEASA
+311 ANITQAGAA
-323 FNQAVTQ
+323 FNQAMTQ
-330 ALSSSMQSPAANANL
+330 ALSTSTQSPAANANL

-389 QSGNTSQAF
+389 QSGNIAQAF
-398 NMPSTASVLSLLD
+398 NTPSTASVLSLL
-411 GKLQEQDITS
+411 GGNLQDQDITS

-434 ESGTSD
+434 DTSGSD
-440 TSGQSSSG
+440 SSGQSSSG
-448 FAQTLA
+448 FAQALA

-560 NAGFVQVGQN
+560 NAGFVEVGQN
-570 GSQSQQNA
+570 GSQNQQNA

-591 SRAGTNNSDTTAQV
+591 SSVGTNNSDTTAQV

>member
-15 TATPLANSP
+15 AATPLANSP
-24 AQGPASG
+24 TQGPASG

-38 GLGLDFAQIMARQLQ
+38 SLGLDFAQIMARQFQ
-53 QLPASQRQSFA
+53 QLPASQRQNFA
-64 ATSNAIHAESAQAA
+64 ATSDAIHADNAQAS
-78 EHAAL
+78 EHSAL
-83 LANKDAASQA
+83 LANKDAAAQA
-93 QNQVKTT
+93 GNQDK
-100 PKNNARVSED
+100 PEPNNNSRVSQD
-110 APAHKEDKQESSA
+110 APGHARDDKQESSA
-123 KSSSGSSHRSRKT
+123 KSSSGSSQRSKKPA
-136 STDTQDNDSASATSW
+136 TDDKDSDPSSATAW
-151 QGDMP
+151 QTDLP
-156 HALALAASAANSVAN
+156 HALDLADKATSTVAN
-171 ALTNPAAGIQ
+171 ALTNPAAGLQ
-181 VARTAA
+181 AARTAA
-187 NLAAQELAN
+187 NLAAQELAQ
-196 ASDAATNKLQMFA
+196 ASTDATNKLQMFA

-240 AAIQNL
+240 ATIQNL
-246 MGPAASQAMGLD
+246 MGSADASKS
-258 DATTIQNLVGPT
+258 ATQ
-270 ASQIS
+270 
-275 TPGANGFPSTSANGL
+275 PGFSNGQPNGSAN
-290 PNGNPGFN
+290 NSGFN
-298 ISTLLGAALNGGT
+298 ISALLGAALNGGSD
-311 EKPTMAQTEASA
+311 KLNISQADAPA
-323 FNQAVTQ
+323 FNQAMTQ
-330 ALSSSMQSPAANANL
+330 ALASSAQSPAANANL

-357 ISGLPVNGLS
+357 ISGLPANGMS
-367 QAEMASIQH
+367 QAEMASIQQ

-389 QSGNTSQAF
+389 QSGNASQAF
-398 NMPSTASVLSLLD
+398 NTPSTASVLSLL
-411 GKLQEQDITS
+411 GGNVQEQDIAS
-421 LASSFSQN
+421 LASSFSQD

-434 ESGTSD
+434 DSSGSN
-440 TSGQSSSG
+440 TSGQPSSG
-448 FAQTLA
+448 FAQALA
-454 QSNASDNR
+454 QSSSSDNK
-462 SVANKEVATVATP
+462 SVASKDTATAVATP
-475 LNEVYDQLSDKL
+475 MAEVYDQLSDKL

-570 GSQSQQNA
+570 GGQSQQNA

-591 SRAGTNNSDTTAQV
+591 SGVNTNNSDTTAQV

>member
-15 TATPLANSP
+15 AATPLANSP
-24 AQGPASG
+24 TQGPASG

-38 GLGLDFAQIMARQLQ
+38 SLGLDFAQIMARQFQ
-53 QLPASQRQSFA
+53 QLPASQRQNFA
-64 ATSNAIHAESAQAA
+64 ATSDAIHADNAQAS
-78 EHAAL
+78 EYSAL
-83 LANKDAASQA
+83 LANKDAAAQA
-93 QNQVKTT
+93 GNQDK
-100 PKNNARVSED
+100 PEPNNNSRVPQD
-110 APAHKEDKQESSA
+110 APGHARDDKQESSA
-123 KSSSGSSHRSRKT
+123 KSSSGSSQRSKKPA
-136 STDTQDNDSASATSW
+136 TDDKDSDTTSATGW
-151 QGDMP
+151 QSDLP
-156 HALALAASAANSVAN
+156 QALDLADKAASTVAN
-171 ALTNPAAGIQ
+171 ALTNPAAGLQ
-181 VARTAA
+181 AARTAA
-187 NLAAQELAN
+187 NLAAQELAQ
-196 ASDAATNKLQMFA
+196 ASTDATNKLQMFA

-240 AAIQNL
+240 ATIQNL
-246 MGPAASQAMGLD
+246 MGSADASKS
-258 DATTIQNLVGPT
+258 ATQ
-270 ASQIS
+270 
-275 TPGANGFPSTSANGL
+275 PGFSNGQPNGSAN
-290 PNGNPGFN
+290 NSGFN
-298 ISTLLGAALNGGT
+298 ISALLGAALNGGSD
-311 EKPTMAQTEASA
+311 KLNISQADAPA
-323 FNQAVTQ
+323 FNQAMTQ
-330 ALSSSMQSPAANANL
+330 ALASSAQSPAANANL

-357 ISGLPVNGLS
+357 ISGLPANGMS
-367 QAEMASIQH
+367 QAEMASIQQ

-389 QSGNTSQAF
+389 QSGNASQAF
-398 NMPSTASVLSLLD
+398 NTPSTASVLSLL
-411 GKLQEQDITS
+411 GGNVQEQDIAS
-421 LASSFSQN
+421 LASSFSQD

-434 ESGTSD
+434 DSSGSN
-440 TSGQSSSG
+440 TSGQPSSG
-448 FAQTLA
+448 FAQALA
-454 QSNASDNR
+454 QSSSSDNK
-462 SVANKEVATVATP
+462 SVASKDTATAVATP
-475 LNEVYDQLSDKL
+475 MAEVYDQLSDKL

-570 GSQSQQNA
+570 GGQSQQNA

-591 SRAGTNNSDTTAQV
+591 SGVNTNNSDTTAQV

>member
-15 TATPLANSP
+15 AATPLANSP

-38 GLGLDFAQIMARQLQ
+38 SLGLDFAQIMARQFH
-53 QLPASQRQSFA
+53 QLPASQRQNFA
-64 ATSNAIHAESAQAA
+64 ATSDAIHAENAQAS
-78 EHAAL
+78 EHSAL

-93 QNQVKTT
+93 DNQNKPEQ
-100 PKNNARVSED
+100 KNNSRVSQD
-110 APAHKEDKQESSA
+110 APGHAKDDKQESSA
-123 KSSSGSSHRSRKT
+123 KSSSGSSQRSKKPATDDKDSDST
-136 STDTQDNDSASATSW
+136 STSGLPQVLD
-151 QGDMP
+151 
-156 HALALAASAANSVAN
+156 LAAKAANAVGN
-171 ALTNPAAGIQ
+171 VLTNPAAGLQ
-181 VARTAA
+181 AARTAA
-187 NLAAQELAN
+187 NLAAQELAQ
-196 ASDAATNKLQMFA
+196 ASADATNKLQMFA

-240 AAIQNL
+240 ATIQNL
-246 MGPAASQAMGLD
+246 MGSA
-258 DATTIQNLVGPT
+258 
-270 ASQIS
+270 
-275 TPGANGFPSTSANGL
+275 SANGSSADATKSGL
-290 PNGNPGFN
+290 QTGLANGQVNGSANGFN
-298 ISTLLGAALNGGT
+298 ISALLGAALNGGSD
-311 EKPTMAQTEASA
+311 KRNMSQADAPA
-323 FNQAVTQ
+323 FNQAMTQ
-330 ALSSSMQSPAANANL
+330 ALASGAQSPAASANL
-345 LQSAAAAPLNFG
+345 LESPAAAPLNFG
-357 ISGLPVNGLS
+357 ISGLPANGLS
-367 QAEMASIQH
+367 QADMASIQH

-389 QSGNTSQAF
+389 QSGNVSQSF
-398 NMPSTASVLSLLD
+398 NTPSTASVLSLL
-411 GKLQEQDITS
+411 GGNVQEQDIAS
-421 LASSFSQN
+421 LASSFSQD
-429 MGEQS
+429 MGDQS
-434 ESGTSD
+434 GSGGSD
-440 TSGQSSSG
+440 TSGQSSSSG
-448 FAQTLA
+448 FAQALA
-454 QSNASDNR
+454 QSSSTDSK
-462 SVANKEVATVATP
+462 SVASKDVASAVATP
-475 LNEVYDQLSDKL
+475 MSEVYDQLSDKL

-570 GSQSQQNA
+570 GGQSQQNA

-591 SRAGTNNSDTTAQV
+591 SGVNTNNNDTTAQV
-605 VANRGKDSSSLLDLY
+605 VANRGKDSASLLDLY

>member
-15 TATPLANSP
+15 AATPPANSP
-24 AQGPASG
+24 VQGPASG

-38 GLGLDFAQIMARQLQ
+38 SLGLDFAQIMARQLQ
-53 QLPASQRQSFA
+53 QLPAAQRQSFA
-64 ATSNAIHAESAQAA
+64 ATSDAIHTNNAQAS

-93 QNQVKTT
+93 DTKDKPA
-100 PKNNARVSED
+100 PKNNSRVSQD
-110 APAHKEDKQESSA
+110 APGHADDKQESST
-123 KSSSGSSHRSRKT
+123 KSSSSGSQRNKKASEGANDKNS
-136 STDTQDNDSASATSW
+136 DSATATPW
-151 QGDMP
+151 QNDLP
-156 HALALAASAANSVAN
+156 HVLALATSAATTVAS

-181 VARTAA
+181 AVRTAA
-187 NLAAQELAN
+187 NLAAQELAQSSDLT
-196 ASDAATNKLQMFA
+196 ASKLQMYA
-209 LSPKVHIITDPR
+209 LSSKVHIITDPR

-240 AAIQNL
+240 ATIQNL
-246 MGPAASQAMGLD
+246 MGS
-258 DATTIQNLVGPT
+258 ATSN
-270 ASQIS
+270 
-275 TPGANGFPSTSANGL
+275 GANGLALTGANGQ
-290 PNGNPGFN
+290 PNGAANAPGSN
-298 ISTLLGAALNGGT
+298 ISALLGAALNGGSD
-311 EKPTMAQTEASA
+311 KLGISQADAPA
-323 FNQAVTQ
+323 FTQAMTQ
-330 ALSSSMQSPAANANL
+330 ALSSSVQSPAANANL
-345 LQSAAAAPLNFG
+345 LQGAAAAPLNFG
-357 ISGLPVNGLS
+357 ISGLPANGLS
-367 QAEMASIQH
+367 QAEMASIQQ

-389 QSGNTSQAF
+389 QSGNASQAF
-398 NMPSTASVLSLLD
+398 NTPSTASVLSLL
-411 GKLQEQDITS
+411 GGNLQEQDIAS
-421 LASSFSQN
+421 LASSFSQDT
-429 MGEQS
+429 GEQS
-434 ESGTSD
+434 DASGSE

-448 FAQTLA
+448 FAQAMA
-454 QSNASDNR
+454 QSSAGDNR
-462 SVANKEVATVATP
+462 AVASKDVTTAVATP
-475 LNEVYDQLSDKL
+475 MNEVYDQLSDKL

-560 NAGFVQVGQN
+560 DAGFVQVGQN
-570 GSQSQQNA
+570 GGQNQQNA

-591 SRAGTNNSDTTAQV
+591 SSVSTNTSDTQAQV
-605 VANRGKDSSSLLDLY
+605 VAKRGKDSTSLLDLY

>member
-24 AQGPASG
+24 VQGPASG

-53 QLPASQRQSFA
+53 QLPTSQRQNFA
-64 ATSNAIHAESAQAA
+64 AASDAIHADNA
-78 EHAAL
+78 EASQHAAL
-83 LANKDAASQA
+83 LANKDAVSQA
-93 QNQVKTT
+93 QDDRPA
-100 PKNNARVSED
+100 PKNHTRMSED
-110 APAHKEDKQESSA
+110 SARHAQDDKQESGA
-123 KSSSGSSHRSRKT
+123 KSPSGSSPRSRK
-136 STDTQDNDSASATSW
+136 ASDDDKDKDATAATPS
-151 QGDMP
+151 QADLP
-156 HALALAASAANSVAN
+156 HALALAASAANSIAN
-171 ALTNPAAGIQ
+171 ILTNPVAGIQ
-181 VARTAA
+181 AARTAA
-187 NLAAQELAN
+187 NLAAQELAQ
-196 ASDAATNKLQMFA
+196 ASDGATNQLQMFA
-209 LSPKVHIITDPR
+209 LSSKVHIITDPR

-240 AAIQNL
+240 ATIQNL
-246 MGPAASQAMGLD
+246 MGSAASN
-258 DATTIQNLVGPT
+258 T
-270 ASQIS
+270 
-275 TPGANGFPSTSANGL
+275 GANNLPSPGTGGQPNATSNNAGL
-290 PNGNPGFN
+290 N
-298 ISTLLGAALNGGT
+298 ISALLGAALNGGT
-311 EKPTMAQTEASA
+311 DKLNVAQTDVSA
-323 FNQAVTQ
+323 FNQSMTQ
-330 ALSSSMQSPAANANL
+330 ALTSGVQSSATNANL

-357 ISGLPVNGLS
+357 ISGLPTNGLS

-389 QSGNTSQAF
+389 QSGNVSQAF
-398 NMPSTASVLSLLD
+398 NTPSTASVLSLL
-411 GKLQEQDITS
+411 GGNLQENDIAS
-421 LASSFSQN
+421 LASSFSQD

-434 ESGTSD
+434 DSSGSNS
-440 TSGQSSSG
+440 SGQSSSSG
-448 FAQTLA
+448 FAQALA
-454 QSNASDNR
+454 QSSGSDNR
-462 SVANKEVATVATP
+462 SVANKDATTAVATP
-475 LNEVYDQLSDKL
+475 MNEVYDQLSDKL

-570 GSQSQQNA
+570 GGQSQQNA

-591 SRAGTNNSDTTAQV
+591 SRVDTNNSDTTAQV
-605 VANRGKDSSSLLDLY
+605 VATRGKDSSSLLDLY

>member
-15 TATPLANSP
+15 AATPLANSP

-38 GLGLDFAQIMARQLQ
+38 SLGLDFAQIMARQFQ
-53 QLPASQRQSFA
+53 QLPASQRQNFA
-64 ATSNAIHAESAQAA
+64 ATSDAIHADNAQAS
-78 EHAAL
+78 EHSAL
-83 LANKDAASQA
+83 LANKDAAAQA
-93 QNQVKTT
+93 GNQDK
-100 PKNNARVSED
+100 PEPNNNSRVSQD
-110 APAHKEDKQESSA
+110 APGHARDDKQESSA
-123 KSSSGSSHRSRKT
+123 KSSSGSSQRNKKSAADDK
-136 STDTQDNDSASATSW
+136 DSDPSSATAW
-151 QGDMP
+151 QADLP
-156 HALALAASAANSVAN
+156 HALDLAAKAASTVAN
-171 ALTNPAAGIQ
+171 ALTNPAAGLQ
-181 VARTAA
+181 AARTAA
-187 NLAAQELAN
+187 NLAAQELAQ
-196 ASDAATNKLQMFA
+196 ASTDATNKLQMFA

-240 AAIQNL
+240 ATIQNL
-246 MGPAASQAMGLD
+246 MGSADASKS
-258 DATTIQNLVGPT
+258 ATQ
-270 ASQIS
+270 
-275 TPGANGFPSTSANGL
+275 PGFSNGQPNGSAN
-290 PNGNPGFN
+290 NSGFN
-298 ISTLLGAALNGGT
+298 ISALLGAALNGGSD
-311 EKPTMAQTEASA
+311 KLNISQADAPA
-323 FNQAVTQ
+323 FNQAMTQ
-330 ALSSSMQSPAANANL
+330 ALASSAQSPAANANL

-357 ISGLPVNGLS
+357 ISGLPANGLS
-367 QAEMASIQH
+367 QAEMASIQQ

-384 AVLPV
+384 AVMPV

-398 NMPSTASVLSLLD
+398 NTPSTASVLSLL
-411 GKLQEQDITS
+411 GGNVQEQDIAS
-421 LASSFSQN
+421 LASSFSQD

-434 ESGTSD
+434 DSSGSN

-448 FAQTLA
+448 FAQALA
-454 QSNASDNR
+454 QSSSDNKF
-462 SVANKEVATVATP
+462 VASKDAANAVATP
-475 LNEVYDQLSDKL
+475 MSEVYDQLSDKL

-570 GSQSQQNA
+570 GGQSQQNA

-591 SRAGTNNSDTTAQV
+591 SGVNTNNSDTTSQV

>member
-15 TATPLANSP
+15 AATPPANSP
-24 AQGPASG
+24 VQGPTSG

-38 GLGLDFAQIMARQLQ
+38 SLGLDFAQIMARQLQ
-53 QLPASQRQSFA
+53 QLPAAQRQSFA
-64 ATSNAIHAESAQAA
+64 ATSDAIHANNAQAS

-83 LANKDAASQA
+83 LANKDAGSPADTQDKPA
-93 QNQVKTT
+93 
-100 PKNNARVSED
+100 PKNNSRVSQD
-110 APAHKEDKQESSA
+110 APGHADDKQESST
-123 KSSSGSSHRSRKT
+123 KSSSSGSQRNKK
-136 STDTQDNDSASATSW
+136 ASAGANDKDSEPVAVTPW
-151 QGDMP
+151 QSDLSHM
-156 HALALAASAANSVAN
+156 LAMAN
-171 ALTNPAAGIQ
+171 ATTNAGVGFETDPAGIH
-181 VARTAA
+181 ATRTAA
-187 NLAAQELAN
+187 NLAAQELAQQN
-196 ASDAATNKLQMFA
+196 NQAGNNLQKFA
-209 LSPKVHIITDPR
+209 LSSKVHIITDPR

-240 AAIQNL
+240 ATIQNL
-246 MGPAASQAMGLD
+246 MGSATSNGETNGLAS
-258 DATTIQNLVGPT
+258 
-270 ASQIS
+270 S
-275 TPGANGFPSTSANGL
+275 GANGQPTSAATATGL
-290 PNGNPGFN
+290 N
-298 ISTLLGAALNGGT
+298 ISALLGAALNGGSD
-311 EKPTMAQTEASA
+311 KLGISQADAPA
-323 FNQAVTQ
+323 FSQAMTQ
-330 ALSSSMQSPAANANL
+330 ALSSSVQSPAVSANL

-357 ISGLPVNGLS
+357 ISGLPTNGLS
-367 QAEMASIQH
+367 QAEMASIQQ

-389 QSGNTSQAF
+389 QSGNASQAF
-398 NMPSTASVLSLLD
+398 NTPSTASVLSLL
-411 GKLQEQDITS
+411 GGNVQEQDIAS
-421 LASSFSQN
+421 LASSFSQGT
-429 MGEQS
+429 GEQS
-434 ESGTSD
+434 DASD
-440 TSGQSSSG
+440 SETSGQSSSA
-448 FAQTLA
+448 FAQALA
-454 QSNASDNR
+454 QSSASDNR
-462 SVANKEVATVATP
+462 SVAGKDVATAVATP
-475 LNEVYDQLSDKL
+475 MNEVYDQLSDKL

-570 GSQSQQNA
+570 GGQNQQNA

-591 SRAGTNNSDTTAQV
+591 SSVSTNTSDTQAQV
-605 VANRGKDSSSLLDLY
+605 VASRGKDSTSLLDLY

>member
-15 TATPLANSP
+15 AATPLANSP
-24 AQGPASG
+24 TQGPASG

-38 GLGLDFAQIMARQLQ
+38 SLGLDFAQIMARQFQ
-53 QLPASQRQSFA
+53 QLPASQRQNFA
-64 ATSNAIHAESAQAA
+64 ATSDAIHADNAQAS
-78 EHAAL
+78 EHSAL
-83 LANKDAASQA
+83 LANKDAAAQA
-93 QNQVKTT
+93 GNQDK
-100 PKNNARVSED
+100 PEPNNNSRVSQD
-110 APAHKEDKQESSA
+110 APGHARDDKQESSA
-123 KSSSGSSHRSRKT
+123 KSSSGSSQRSKKPA
-136 STDTQDNDSASATSW
+136 TDDKDSDTTSATGW
-151 QGDMP
+151 QSDLP
-156 HALALAASAANSVAN
+156 QALDLADKAASTVAN
-171 ALTNPAAGIQ
+171 ALTNPAAGLQ
-181 VARTAA
+181 AARTAA
-187 NLAAQELAN
+187 NLAAQELAQ
-196 ASDAATNKLQMFA
+196 ASTDATNKLQMFA

-240 AAIQNL
+240 ATIQNL
-246 MGPAASQAMGLD
+246 MGSADASKS
-258 DATTIQNLVGPT
+258 ATQ
-270 ASQIS
+270 
-275 TPGANGFPSTSANGL
+275 PGFSNGQPNGSAN
-290 PNGNPGFN
+290 NSGFN
-298 ISTLLGAALNGGT
+298 ISALLGAALNGGSD
-311 EKPTMAQTEASA
+311 KLNISQADAPA
-323 FNQAVTQ
+323 FNQAMTQ
-330 ALSSSMQSPAANANL
+330 ALASSAQSPAANANL

-357 ISGLPVNGLS
+357 ISGLPANGMS
-367 QAEMASIQH
+367 QAEMASIQQ

-389 QSGNTSQAF
+389 QSGNASQAF
-398 NMPSTASVLSLLD
+398 NTPSTASVLSLL
-411 GKLQEQDITS
+411 GGNVQEQDIAS
-421 LASSFSQN
+421 LASSFSQD

-434 ESGTSD
+434 DSSGSN
-440 TSGQSSSG
+440 TSGQSSAG
-448 FAQTLA
+448 FAQALA
-454 QSNASDNR
+454 QSSSSDNK
-462 SVANKEVATVATP
+462 SVASKDTATAVATP
-475 LNEVYDQLSDKL
+475 MAEVYDQLSDKL

-570 GSQSQQNA
+570 GGQSQQNA

-591 SRAGTNNSDTTAQV
+591 SGVNTNNSDTTAQV

>member
-15 TATPLANSP
+15 AATPPANSP
-24 AQGPASG
+24 VQGPASG

-38 GLGLDFAQIMARQLQ
+38 SLGLDFAQIMARQLQ
-53 QLPASQRQSFA
+53 QLPAAQRQSFA
-64 ATSNAIHAESAQAA
+64 ATSDAIHANNAQAS

-83 LANKDAASQA
+83 LANKDAASPADTQDKPA
-93 QNQVKTT
+93 
-100 PKNNARVSED
+100 PKNNSRVSQD
-110 APAHKEDKQESSA
+110 APGHADDKQESST
-123 KSSSGSSHRSRKT
+123 KSSSSGSQRIKKAAAGAND
-136 STDTQDNDSASATSW
+136 TDSDSAAATPW
-151 QGDMP
+151 QNDLP
-156 HALALAASAANSVAN
+156 HVLALATSAAGTLAN

-181 VARTAA
+181 AVRTAA
-187 NLAAQELAN
+187 NLATQELAQSSDPT
-196 ASDAATNKLQMFA
+196 ASKLQMYA
-209 LSPKVHIITDPR
+209 LSSKVHIITDPR

-240 AAIQNL
+240 ATIQNL
-246 MGPAASQAMGLD
+246 MGSASP
-258 DATTIQNLVGPT
+258 N
-270 ASQIS
+270 
-275 TPGANGFPSTSANGL
+275 GANGLAPSGANGQ
-290 PNGNPGFN
+290 PNGAANTPGVN
-298 ISTLLGAALNGGT
+298 ISALLGAALNGGSD
-311 EKPTMAQTEASA
+311 KLGISQADAPA
-323 FNQAVTQ
+323 FTQAMTQ
-330 ALSSSMQSPAANANL
+330 ALSSSVQSPAANANL
-345 LQSAAAAPLNFG
+345 LQGAAAAPLNFG
-357 ISGLPVNGLS
+357 ISGLPANGLS
-367 QAEMASIQH
+367 QAEMASIQQ

-389 QSGNTSQAF
+389 QSGNASQAF
-398 NMPSTASVLSLLD
+398 NTPSTASVLSLL
-411 GKLQEQDITS
+411 GGNLQEQDIAS
-421 LASSFSQN
+421 LASSFSQDT
-429 MGEQS
+429 GEQS
-434 ESGTSD
+434 DASGSE

-448 FAQTLA
+448 FAQAMA
-454 QSNASDNR
+454 QSSAGDNR
-462 SVANKEVATVATP
+462 AVASKDTATAVATP
-475 LNEVYDQLSDKL
+475 MNEVYDQLSDKL

-570 GSQSQQNA
+570 GGQSQQNA

-591 SRAGTNNSDTTAQV
+591 SGVNTNNSDTQAQV
-605 VANRGKDSSSLLDLY
+605 VAGRGKDSTSLLDLY